1 MVEEWVQDARN
12 EARVEADSH
21 AETKK
26 SLGDLKQEQTGL
38 SNNLIGTNKARL
50 SVEVGLKNAEI
61 QVEDQCKQLHMTE
74 IELAT

>member
-12 EARVEADSH
+12 VARVEADSH
-21 AETKK
+21 AETEN

-38 SNNLIGTNKARL
+38 SNNLIGTNRARL
-50 SVEVGLKNAEI
+50 SVKVGLKNAKM

>member
-12 EARVEADSH
+12 VARVEADSH
-21 AETKK
+21 AETEN

-38 SNNLIGTNKARL
+38 SNNLIGTNRARL
-50 SVEVGLKNAEI
+50 SVKVGLKNAEM